1 MSGVT
6 KRFNKNCSP
15 EGMQRIIDNRDCIEA
30 ARMPLRQCYKSGL
43 KDMFN
48 MKSVDKKKWHSL
60 TCCFA
65 SKAHHC
71 VNNAVKQNCRP
82 EQMEMYLKESTQLTD
97 ELTDT
102 FCPSN
107 LVWGKSQC
115 ANLATEVP
123 DNPVPK
129 DATLVPILLDVMK
142 EIQVDSEDTI

>member
-1 MSGVT
+1 
-6 KRFNKNCSP
+6 
-15 EGMQRIIDNRDCIEA
+15 
-30 ARMPLRQCYKSGL
+30 
-43 KDMFN
+43 